1 MSNSNLSE
9 SVTVRVP
16 NKINGDL
23 EKIAEATDR
32 SKSYIIVRALK
43 TYLMNEGADILNAIK
58 GREQIAEGDS
68 DDIDDVIADME
79 RIIGKKVA

>member
-43 TYLMNEGADILNAIK
+43 TYLMNEGADI
-58 GREQIAEGDS
+58 
-68 DDIDDVIADME
+68 DDVIADME